1 MKLSSLLFS
10 VPKLFTFNL
19 TWEVK
24 IHKHSKASLESL
36 IFHWQ
41 GFQNSRSL
49 SSNFQTLTIGTMTE
63 HHFETSV
70 HTSPL
75 CPRTAAAVTFS
86 SLQYDCKHLTLAS
99 NCIWKACLQH
109 KATLF
114 TNKPL
119 PALNNIPSLS
129 FHFQQ
134 QEAWT
139 ATLSWD
145 FGPDDRFILINLLWA
160 WPTFFVFNS
169 RVPPILATLG
179 GNASKQRKQW
189 NLAGVVIMPGI

>member
-1 MKLSSLLFS
+1 MRSQNSQTFKGLTWIINFSLTRLSKQQITFLKLSNSDHR
-10 VPKLFTFNL
+10 NNGG
-19 TWEVK
+19 
-24 IHKHSKASLESL
+24 ASFWN
-36 IFHWQ
+36 I
-41 GFQNSRSL
+41 
-49 SSNFQTLTIGTMTE
+49 
-63 HHFETSV
+63 
-70 HTSPL
+70 SPYQPTVSTYISAH
-75 CPRTAAAVTFS
+75 CVTFS
-86 SLQYDCKHLTLAS
+86 SLQYDCKHLTLVS

-145 FGPDDRFILINLLWA
+145 FGPGDRFILINLLWA

-189 NLAGVVIMPGI
+189 NPAGVVIMPGI

>member
-49 SSNFQTLTIGTMTE
+49 SSNFQTLTIGTMVE

-70 HTSPL
+70 HISPL
-75 CPRTAAAVTFS
+75 CPHTYQPTVSLSVHYSMTANTSHWFPIAFGRPACSTKQHCLQTSHFLHWTTFHLYLFIFS
-86 SLQYDCKHLTLAS
+86 SKKHGQRLCHETLD
-99 NCIWKACLQH
+99 LV
-109 KATLF
+109 TD
-114 TNKPL
+114 
-119 PALNNIPSLS
+119 S
-129 FHFQQ
+129 F
-134 QEAWT
+134 W
-139 ATLSWD
+139 
-145 FGPDDRFILINLLWA
+145 
-160 WPTFFVFNS
+160 
-169 RVPPILATLG
+169 
-179 GNASKQRKQW
+179 
-189 NLAGVVIMPGI
+189 